1 MGGFILKS
9 TNENQHLWEQRIE
22 ERDKS
27 GMSIAKWCE
36 KNCINKGQYH
46 YWNKRIS
53 KNSNNITENTFVEI
67 TPILS
72 NIEMATQNP
81 NSSSDFQ
88 IFFKSIQVTVPSNFK
103 PASLTGLMKVLQ
115 EL

>member
-9 TNENQHLWEQRIE
+9 TNENQHLWEQRIK
-22 ERDKS
+22 EREKS
-27 GMSIAKWCE
+27 GMSIAKWC
-36 KNCINKGQYH
+36 KNNGINKGQYH

-53 KNSNNITENTFVEI
+53 KNSNNITENIFAEI

-72 NIEMATQNP
+72 SIEATTQNS

-88 IFFKSIQVTVPSNFK
+88 IYFKSIQVTVPSNFK

>member
-1 MGGFILKS
+1 MGGFVMKS
-9 TNENQHLWEQRIE
+9 TNKNLLLWEQRIQ
-22 ERDKS
+22 ERVKS
-27 GMSIAKWCE
+27 GMSIAKWC
-36 KNCINKGQYH
+36 KNNGLNKGQYH
-46 YWNKRIS
+46 YWNSRIL
-53 KNSNNITENTFVEI
+53 KNSNTDEENTFAEI

-72 NIEMATQNP
+72 NIEATTQNS

-103 PASLTGLMKVLQ
+103 PASLTGLMKVLR

>member
-1 MGGFILKS
+1 MGGFIVKS
-9 TNENQHLWEQRIE
+9 TNENQLLWEQRIE
-22 ERDKS
+22 ERVKS
-27 GMSIAKWCE
+27 GMTIAKWC
-36 KNCINKGQYH
+36 KNNGINKGQYH
-46 YWNKRIS
+46 YWKSRIH
-53 KNSNNITENTFVEI
+53 KNSNTNGENIFAEI

-72 NIEMATQNP
+72 NTETVTQNL

-88 IFFKSIQVTVPSNFK
+88 IFFKNIQVTVPSNFK

>member
-1 MGGFILKS
+1 MKS
-9 TNENQHLWEQRIE
+9 TNESMLLWEQRIK

-27 GMSIAKWCE
+27 GISIAKWCE
-36 KNCINKGQYH
+36 NNGINKGQYH

-53 KNSNNITENTFVEI
+53 KNSNAIDENTFAEI

-72 NIEMATQNP
+72 NRETSIQNS

>member
-1 MGGFILKS
+1 MKS
-9 TNENQHLWEQRIE
+9 TNENLMLWEQRIA

-27 GMSIAKWCE
+27 GMSIAKWC
-36 KNCINKGQYH
+36 KNNGINKGQYH
-46 YWNKRIS
+46 YWSKCIF

-72 NIEMATQNP
+72 NIESTAQNS
-81 NSSSDFQ
+81 NSSADFQ
-88 IFFKSIQVTVPSNFK
+88 IYFRSIQVTVPSNFK